1 MDVLIVDDDP
11 TVRQLFSRLLER
23 AGFMVK
29 AVDNGLAAFAEL
41 QRHKFRV
48 IVSDLQMPFLKG
60 TSFYEELAKE
70 MPDMAKRV
78 VFVTGW
84 AGNPDTQEAL
94 DKAGRPVLKKPAD
107 PKELLKVVRQIAGSP
122 P

>member
-11 TVRQLFSRLLER
+11 TICKMFTRLLER

-29 AVDNGLAAFAEL
+29 AVDNGLAAIAEL
-41 QRHKFRV
+41 QQHKFRV
-48 IVSDLQMPFLKG
+48 IVSDFQMPFLKG

-70 MPDMAKRV
+70 MPDMARRV

-84 AGNPDTQEAL
+84 ARDPETRQSLAQY
-94 DKAGRPVLKKPAD
+94 GRPVLKKPAD
-107 PKELLKVVRQIAGSP
+107 PQELLKVVRQIADSP
-122 P
+122 A